1 MGDDMDSAVKEAEEA
16 IKEHCKEVN
25 TELELLQPLLN
36 QNSTQPQPNITLVG
50 LEFAPHHSNPPH
62 RNSLSG
68 IS

>member
-36 QNSTQPQPNITLVG
+36 QNSTQPQPNI
-50 LEFAPHHSNPPH
+50 
-62 RNSLSG
+62 
-68 IS
+68 I